1 MEIHVASMENISCW
15 AFRKLMLGA
24 TDSYTGVLSMNYL
37 VKRTKAWKEIDT
49 FEIPNQRQ
57 WIQVATSKETEVK
70 EFLNRLKNQMQ
81 AEPEKNHIYGIQL
94 NASCPSP
101 NIINLGQGP
110 ALIKRPLKI
119 VSLLLELLKQNKF
132 KVSLKTRLGL
142 NEQEVKQKRIL
153 DLFAE
158 LKKINNSN
166 FTEVV
171 VHFKHAKENSFT
183 NYDYSMLKELC
194 SFNIPIVINGGI
206 KNYKDFN
213 DIIKTLTPSER
224 KNIKGF
230 MIGREALKNPDCF
243 IEVSNMLNKTLFQE
257 RGLDG
262 INAEFEELTK
272 EHMPRNIYLNRI
284 KQWCSWD
291 KVETKREERQEEKMI

>member
-49 FEIPNQRQ
+49 FKIPNQRQ
-57 WIQVATSKETEVK
+57 WIQVATSKETECQ
-70 EFLNRLKNQMQ
+70 EFLERLDRQMQ
-81 AEPEKNHIYGIQL
+81 AEPEKDNIYGIQL

-142 NEQEVKQKRIL
+142 NEQEVKEKRIL
-153 DLFAE
+153 NLFEE
-158 LKKINNSN
+158 LKKINNPN

-171 VHFKHAKENSFT
+171 VHFKHAKEHSMAA
-183 NYDYSMLKELC
+183 YDYSMLKELC
-194 SFNIPIVINGGI
+194 QFNIPIVINGGI

-213 DIIKTLTPSER
+213 DIVKTLTPVER

-243 IEVSNMLNKTLFQE
+243 IGISNMLNKTLFEE
-257 RGLDG
+257 RGFEE
-262 INAEFEELTK
+262 INAEFERLTK
-272 EHMPRNIYLNRI
+272 EHMPRNIYLNHI

-291 KVETKREERQEEKMI
+291 KVEAKQEQSIV